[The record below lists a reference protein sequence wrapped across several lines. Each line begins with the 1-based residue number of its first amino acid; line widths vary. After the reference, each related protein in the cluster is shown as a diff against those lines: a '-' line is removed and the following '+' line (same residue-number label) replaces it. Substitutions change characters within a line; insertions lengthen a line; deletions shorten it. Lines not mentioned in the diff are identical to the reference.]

1 MILLPDCQRLTRA
14 SKNNDRAR
22 LRLLSD
28 CRHRGAEIFGYRPNY
43 ATRVFKLATGTDF
56 RINRF
61 WNRAGRPG
69 ASAPTEAA
77 SVSPNARAVSL
88 TP

>member
-1 MILLPDCQRLTRA
+1 MILLPDANAYTA
-14 SKNNDRAR
+14 TKNNDRAR

-28 CRHRGAEIFGYRPNY
+28 CRHRGPKFWVQAELRRSRFQIGH
-43 ATRVFKLATGTDF
+43 GTDF

-69 ASAPTEAA
+69 ASAPTKAA
-77 SVSPNARAVSL
+77 SVSPNARAISL
-88 TP
+88 TT